1 MKRHLS
7 STGNKPVVRKYKFIY
22 NLVKKKLIL
31 AYFLQVDMPKNI
43 CRSITAGQ
51 EIAIRRLQ
59 IHIPFCCRHCCCR
72 RLLRLRP
79 AETAKLRTVA
89 SAASSIHGPLTL
101 LLSWHR
107 SGGQYRADSF
117 LRPST
122 GQIIVVISVAQAP
135 VTGQGPG
142 EKYGLRKVPIGFC
155 SEIIS
160 CYFCRCCCSGCCW

>member
-1 MKRHLS
+1 
-7 STGNKPVVRKYKFIY
+7 
-22 NLVKKKLIL
+22 
-31 AYFLQVDMPKNI
+31 MPKNI

-160 CYFCRCCCSGCCW
+160 CYFCRCCCSGCCWVKAAVDLRYMKIGQGPKSVSRVVGCM